1 VIADRVLRSGV
12 LPDAALRR
20 AIQAD
25 CALRLRRERAR
36 GLDTFENTVERLSH
50 GPISPPAP
58 PRRPSPELL
67 ALVLGPRRVQCGGLW
82 TPGVDALER
91 AEEAMLDL
99 VCRRAGLEDGMEVL
113 DLACGW
119 GPLSGW
125 IAERYPSCRVLAVSA
140 HAEEKAFVDE
150 RALRQVDVAAME
162 LDAFD
167 TVRRVDRIFA
177 VGLFEHVC
185 NWRTLLTRMR
195 GWLRPDGRAFAHVFG
210 HVRHPYLYDPSWSAP
225 HFLAGAVMPSDD
237 LLLRFA
243 DDLVVARHWRVDGRH
258 YERTANA
265 WLENLDAARARAS
278 GLLGSEAAVNEW
290 RASLIA
296 AAELGGYGGGQE
308 WIVSQYLLDRR

>member
-36 GLDTFENTVERLSH
+36 GLDTFETTVEALSH
-50 GPISPPAP
+50 GPLSPAAAARRPPA
-58 PRRPSPELL
+58 ELL
-67 ALVLGPRRVQCGGLW
+67 ALALGPRRLQSACLW
-82 TPGVDALER
+82 TPDVRALAQ
-91 AEEAMLDL
+91 AEEAMLEL

-125 IAERYPSCRVLAVSA
+125 IAEQYPSCRVLAVTA
-140 HAEEKAFVDE
+140 YTEEKAFVDAHA
-150 RALRQVDVAAME
+150 RPQVDVSAMDIE
-162 LDAFD
+162 AFD

-177 VGLFEHVC
+177 IGLFEHVR
-185 NWRTLLTRMR
+185 NWKALLARMR
-195 GWLRPDGRAFAHVFG
+195 RWLQPGGRAFVHVFG
-210 HVRHPYLYDPSWSAP
+210 HVRYPYVYDPSWSAP
-225 HFLAGAVMPSDD
+225 HFLAGAVLPSDD

-243 DDLVVARHWRVDGRH
+243 DELVVGRHWRVDGRH
-258 YERTANA
+258 HERTANA
-265 WLENLDAARARAS
+265 WLENLDALRGRALA
-278 GLLGSEAAVNEW
+278 LLGSETELNEW
-290 RASLIA
+290 RASLIS

-308 WIVSQYLLDRR
+308 WIVSQYLLEPR